1 MKNHYDK
8 EITATDRLQN
18 MISDDNEGKEDAEA
32 SGEQATSTADDGDE
46 VGESVEA
53 LKRV

>member
-32 SGEQATSTADDGDE
+32 SGEQATSTVDDGDE
-46 VGESVEA
+46 VGESVKA